1 MYKTNSTNPTT
12 TISVIIPAR
21 NEEANIG
28 ALLQSLQQQNYPQH
42 LFEVIVVNDHQPITR
57 QK

>member
-1 MYKTNSTNPTT
+1 MEDDCSVQTHSTNPTT
-12 TISVIIPAR
+12 TTQRNFIPAR

-42 LFEVIVVNDHQPITR
+42 LL
-57 QK
+57 K